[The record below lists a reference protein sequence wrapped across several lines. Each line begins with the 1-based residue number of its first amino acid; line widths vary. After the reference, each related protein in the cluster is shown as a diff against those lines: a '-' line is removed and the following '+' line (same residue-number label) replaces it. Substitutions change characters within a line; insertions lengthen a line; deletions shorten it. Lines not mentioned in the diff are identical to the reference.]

1 MRGGCTVS
9 KKPKN
14 RDDLPKT
21 RVKNKG
27 SSYWEDLPIMARL
40 TEKQRKFVEEF
51 NGNGTK
57 AAAAAGYA
65 NPQVSAVQLL
75 KTDIIREAIK
85 KKAELEE
92 RALQEAT
99 KEAVKKRRVLTRLEL
114 QEFWSRTVLDESQ
127 DMTHRLRAAEALAKS
142 KAMFI
147 DRMDVTSKGKSL
159 AELIIES
166 IKSVKKNDTEPKTID
181 VEVVD
186 AEFTDKKVLPE

>member
-1 MRGGCTVS
+1 MSQKSTN
-9 KKPKN
+9 KA
-14 RDDLPKT
+14 T
-21 RVKNKG
+21 RVKNKANR
-27 SSYWEDLPIMARL
+27 YWEDLPLMARL
-40 TEKQRKFVEEF
+40 TDKQRKFVEEF
-51 NGNGTK
+51 NGNATQ

-65 NPQVSAVQLL
+65 NPPVSAAQLL
-75 KTDIIREAIK
+75 KMDIIREAIK
-85 KKAELEE
+85 MKAELEE
-92 RALQEAT
+92 RALQEVT

-114 QEFWSRTVLDESQ
+114 QEFWSLTVLDESL

-166 IKSVKKNDTEPKTID
+166 IKSVKQNDPEQKTID

>member
-1 MRGGCTVS
+1 MS

-14 RDDLPKT
+14 SDDRPKT
-21 RVKNKG
+21 RVGNKG

-40 TEKQRKFVEEF
+40 TDKQRKFVEEF

-57 AAAAAGYA
+57 AAAAAGYS

-99 KEAVKKRRVLTRLEL
+99 KEEVKKRRVLTRLEL

-127 DMTHRLRAAEALAKS
+127 DMSHRLRAAEALAKS

-147 DRMDVTSKGKSL
+147 DRVDVTSKGKSL

-166 IKSVKKNDTEPKTID
+166 IKSAKQNDPEPKTID